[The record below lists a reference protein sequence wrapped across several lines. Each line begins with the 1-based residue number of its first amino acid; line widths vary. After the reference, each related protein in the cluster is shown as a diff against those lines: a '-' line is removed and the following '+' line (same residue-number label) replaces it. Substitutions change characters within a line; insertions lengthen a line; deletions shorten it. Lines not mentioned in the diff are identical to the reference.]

1 MLRVN
6 DHSVDG
12 GLVRLSGDV
21 LIYLSFGRCLSASR
35 PSPNLPVI
43 PGFLGCPC
51 LASPLTPAPPR
62 PLCCRGRGW
71 NPRSRRPSGLP
82 KVTQQ
87 ESPLPCIHSFLTHSM
102 PDGVC
107 GPDLCRHWGKGTV
120 AETEQ
125 TPAPRSAETQGAS
138 NDTNRLKSIQG
149 KRDPWK
155 LHGEVTVTARG
166 LERQG
171 RGVSGGAG
179 QPLEGAALG

>member
-21 LIYLSFGRCLSASR
+21 LICLSFGRCLSASR
-35 PSPNLPVI
+35 PPKPPSD
-43 PGFLGCPC
+43 PGILGCPY

-62 PLCCRGRGW
+62 PLCCGGRGW

-82 KVTQQ
+82 EVTQQ
-87 ESPLPCIHSFLTHSM
+87 ESPLPCIHSFFTHSM

-120 AETEQ
+120 AKTEQ
-125 TPAPRSAETQGAS
+125 APAPWSTETQGAS
-138 NDTNRLKSIQG
+138 NDTSRLKSIQW

-155 LHGEVTVTARG
+155 VHGEVAVTARG

-171 RGVSGGAG
+171 RGVSGWGGAS
-179 QPLEGAALG
+179 LG